1 MAATI
6 STSNIQDVK
15 DLTKIERI
23 GAHSHIRGLGLDD
36 ALEPRQTS
44 QGMVGQTKARKA
56 AGIILEMIKEGKI
69 AGRAILMAGAPG
81 TGKTAIALGMAQSLG
96 ADVPFTMLA
105 ASEIFSLEMSK
116 TEALTQAFR
125 KSIGVRIKEET
136 ELIEGEVVEIQ
147 VEKSATG
154 TTTTGKLTLKT
165 TEMET
170 VYDLGQKMIDALG
183 KEKVMA
189 GDVITIDKASGKITK
204 LGRSFARARDFDA
217 MGPETRFVQCPEG
230 ELQKRK
236 EAVHTVTLHEI
247 DVINSRTQGF
257 LALFSGDIGEI
268 KSEVRDQI
276 NQKVIEWREEGKA
289 EIVPGVLFID
299 EVHML
304 DIECFSFLNRALED
318 DMAPIVI
325 MASNRGIT
333 RIRGTKYTSP
343 HGIPIDLLDRLLII
357 STEPYSEKEIR
368 QILSIR
374 CEEEDVEITED
385 AKDILTKIGMETSLR
400 YAIHLITTANLV
412 ARKRKAT
419 EVDVEDVRRVYSLFL
434 DEKRSVQYLKEFQN
448 QYMFNEITDNK
459 TSDTMATEKKEE
471 DSNGVQPMET
481 S

>member
-1 MAATI
+1 
-6 STSNIQDVK
+6 
-15 DLTKIERI
+15 
-23 GAHSHIRGLGLDD
+23 
-36 ALEPRQTS
+36 
-44 QGMVGQTKARKA
+44 MVGQTKARKA

-154 TTTTGKLTLKT
+154 TNTTGKLTLKT

-357 STEPYSEKEIR
+357 STEPYTEREIR

-374 CEEEDVEITED
+374 CEEEDVEITEE
-385 AKDILTKIGMETSLR
+385 AKDALTKIGMETSLR

-419 EVDVEDVRRVYSLFL
+419 EVDVEDVSRVYSLFL

-448 QYMFNEITDNK
+448 QYMFNEITDK
-459 TSDTMATEKKEE
+459 AEKKEE
-471 DSNGVQPMET
+471 EDNNGVQPMET